1 LKYFD
6 IINVFRLTVRDEMF
20 SKFKM
25 SHNRFERKLTYESR
39 DIVKEFEEIRRI
51 RMAPSDEQSN
61 DYDTNE
67 SSITE
72 DSDEI
77 ENVGEQFSIDSFIAV
92 SEFEIIALKTKLHE
106 KNIYMNKSITDM
118 ISKYTNFV
126 EVELKSFLELLVPI
140 FFNMREIVSVYSEIL
155 SENIRLAVN
164 NPIKV
169 IPKEFIN
176 HFGNR

>member
-1 LKYFD
+1 
-6 IINVFRLTVRDEMF
+6 MF

-51 RMAPSDEQSN
+51 RMDPNDEQSN
-61 DYDTNE
+61 DFDSNE
-67 SSITE
+67 KITSQ
-72 DSDEI
+72 DFDAILPIS
-77 ENVGEQFSIDSFIAV
+77 EQFSIETFIDV
-92 SEFEIIALKTKLHE
+92 SECEIIALKRKLHE
-106 KNIYMNKSITDM
+106 KNIYINKSITDM
-118 ISKYTNFV
+118 ISKYTNIV
-126 EVELKSFLELLVPI
+126 EEELKLFLELLVPI
-140 FFNMREIVSVYSEIL
+140 FFNMRETVSTYSEIL

-176 HFGNR
+176 QFGNR